1 MKKDRF
7 LNENLT
13 CHPLFGLK
21 TESENVRSHPLFGLK
36 TLRTNENMSESEN
49 DRSHPLFGLKEKYLS
64 VLPNWLASWQN
75 EILRHH
81 LMEIRVQIKTQM
93 VSWQKGRFAL

>member
-21 TESENVRSHPLFGLK
+21 TLRTNENMSESENVRSHPLFGLK

-64 VLPNWLASWQN
+64 VRPNWLASW
-75 EILRHH
+75 
-81 LMEIRVQIKTQM
+81 K
-93 VSWQKGRFAL
+93 K